1 MALIVVRGLDA
12 QGTPFSARAEARDET
27 ELRTVLA
34 NEGVTVLSAR
44 TVPLT
49 RWPFVGQ
56 GWPILAWPLAGFFLM
71 SSVVVAARALLDG
84 SALRVPWAF
93 VVALGS
99 VTGFGWFVG
108 NTLGRLGTHWPFD
121 ETRGVWLYTRGLER
135 PALRSDLED
144 GSPPN

>member
-1 MALIVVRGLDA
+1 MALIIVVGHDA
-12 QGTPFSARAEARDET
+12 LGTPFSARAEARDET
-27 ELRTVLA
+27 ALRAVLER
-34 NEGVTVLSAR
+34 EGVTVLSAR

-56 GWPILAWPLAGFFLM
+56 GWPILAWPLAGFFLV
-71 SSVVVAARALLDG
+71 SSVAVAVRALLDG

-99 VTGFGWFVG
+99 TAGFGWFVG
-108 NTLGRLGTHWPFD
+108 NTLGRLGTHWPLD
-121 ETRGVWLYTRGLER
+121 ETRGIWLYTRGLER

-144 GSPPN
+144 AGPCN